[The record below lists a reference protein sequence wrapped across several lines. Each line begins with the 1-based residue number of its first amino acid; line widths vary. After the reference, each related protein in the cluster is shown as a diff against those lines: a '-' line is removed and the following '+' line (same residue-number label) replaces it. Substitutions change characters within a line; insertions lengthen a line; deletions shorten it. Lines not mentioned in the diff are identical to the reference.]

1 MADSKLDPN
10 KSYGWTGKILRVNL
24 TDKTV
29 SVSPTDPYKG
39 YIGGMGLAN
48 KIMYDEVAPGTDPL
62 APENKVVFAVGP
74 LTATGVPL
82 AGRTTIASLS
92 TYTKDHQVVDA
103 HCGGMIGAAIK
114 KAGWDAIVIE
124 GASDEPVYLKIDDDN
139 VEIKPADQ
147 VWGLGTRATT
157 EALSRKEGTDF
168 CVATIGPA
176 GENLLPYACIINS
189 RNHSAGA
196 GAAAVMG
203 SKKLKALVVR
213 GTQPIY
219 VANPQEV
226 ADLSDYMLREIVGS
240 NNNHVVPST
249 QQEWAEYFDKG
260 SRWTAQKGLTWALAE
275 GGPIDTGEPKP
286 GEINT
291 VGYRCM
297 KAFKDEGPEAEKY
310 TIKMDGCHSCPI
322 HCYSDLRVPAS
333 AANGGYEITGNT
345 CVPNFPFTN
354 YMIKILGDNTSVEAG
369 SEDALIWDQVF
380 GSTMDD
386 LGLWCNYGQIYRDI
400 AHCYATGLLQ
410 KVLPPEEYAE
420 INWEG
425 FKNND
430 PSMVPP
436 LLAKIAAN
444 DSEIAYIGHGPIVW
458 TERWNDPDWWNTPA
472 STLINVRGWPVHHA
486 HECFGQVGLLY
497 NMVFNRDDMIHSAVN
512 FQGCGLPFEL
522 KQQIAAE
529 VWGDA
534 SAIDPDKNYTPMNEY
549 KANFAWWSI
558 VTDVL
563 HDSLTLCNWV
573 WPMTMSPTKARDYRG
588 DLDLEAKFMKAV
600 TGEDVTTEDLYKM
613 GAKITT
619 LQRANTARGM
629 VGANGQMGT
638 NDFRNVHDVVT
649 EWPFTMD
656 PDIEVFTEGTNKMD
670 KEDFQTALTMMY
682 ECFGW
687 DPELGCPTAECL
699 DYYDMPDVIHGGR
712 PRSPPP
718 SGITSPDS
726 RPLLTR
732 APKELPLRERSPRKP
747 VAGAP
752 FLHAPVARGVFL
764 PSEKSAYDIF
774 ASRAAGRLR
783 PNSKPDALNRY
794 FLLFWKVSRL
804 KHRSPTH
811 KNVQLI

>member
-196 GAAAVMG
+196 GTAAVLG
-203 SKKLKALVVR
+203 SKKCKALVVR

-322 HCYSDLRVPAS
+322 HCYSDSRVPAS

-699 DYYDMPDVIHGGR
+699 DYYDMPDVKEDLAALG
-712 PRSPPP
+712 
-718 SGITSPDS
+718 
-726 RPLLTR
+726 LL
-732 APKELPLRERSPRKP
+732 
-747 VAGAP
+747 
-752 FLHAPVARGVFL
+752 
-764 PSEKSAYDIF
+764 
-774 ASRAAGRLR
+774 
-783 PNSKPDALNRY
+783 PDA
-794 FLLFWKVSRL
+794 
-804 KHRSPTH
+804 
-811 KNVQLI
+811 

>member
-29 SVSPTDPYKG
+29 SVSPTDPYKE
-39 YIGGMGLAN
+39 YLGGMGIAN
-48 KIMYDEVAPGTDPL
+48 KIMYDEVPAGTDPL
-62 APENKVVFAVGP
+62 SPENKIVFAVGP

-213 GTQPIY
+213 GSQPIY
-219 VANPQEV
+219 VADPQEV

-699 DYYDMPDVIHGGR
+699 DYYDMPDVKEDLAALG
-712 PRSPPP
+712 
-718 SGITSPDS
+718 
-726 RPLLTR
+726 LL
-732 APKELPLRERSPRKP
+732 
-747 VAGAP
+747 
-752 FLHAPVARGVFL
+752 
-764 PSEKSAYDIF
+764 
-774 ASRAAGRLR
+774 
-783 PNSKPDALNRY
+783 PDA
-794 FLLFWKVSRL
+794 
-804 KHRSPTH
+804 
-811 KNVQLI
+811 

>member
-29 SVSPTDPYKG
+29 SVSPTDPYKE
-39 YIGGMGLAN
+39 YLGGMGIAN
-48 KIMYDEVAPGTDPL
+48 KIMYDEVPAGTDPL
-62 APENKVVFAVGP
+62 SPENKIVFAVGP

-92 TYTKDHQVVDA
+92 TYTTDHQVVDA
-103 HCGGMIGAAIK
+103 HTGGMIGAAIK

-124 GASDEPVYLKIDDDN
+124 GASDEPVYLKIDDDD

-147 VWGLGTRATT
+147 VWGQGTRATT

-213 GTQPIY
+213 GSQPIY
-219 VANPQEV
+219 VADPQEV

-345 CVPNFPFTN
+345 CVPHFPFTN

-699 DYYDMPDVIHGGR
+699 DYYDMPDVKEDLAALG
-712 PRSPPP
+712 
-718 SGITSPDS
+718 
-726 RPLLTR
+726 LL
-732 APKELPLRERSPRKP
+732 
-747 VAGAP
+747 
-752 FLHAPVARGVFL
+752 
-764 PSEKSAYDIF
+764 
-774 ASRAAGRLR
+774 
-783 PNSKPDALNRY
+783 PDA
-794 FLLFWKVSRL
+794 
-804 KHRSPTH
+804 
-811 KNVQLI
+811 

>member
-29 SVSPTDPYKG
+29 SVSPTDPYKE
-39 YIGGMGLAN
+39 YLGGMGIAN
-48 KIMYDEVAPGTDPL
+48 KIMYDEVPAGTDPL
-62 APENKVVFAVGP
+62 SPENKIVFAVGP

-92 TYTKDHQVVDA
+92 TYTTDHQVVDA
-103 HCGGMIGAAIK
+103 HTGGMIGAAIK

-124 GASDEPVYLKIDDDN
+124 GASDEPVYLKIDDDDI
-139 VEIKPADQ
+139 EIKPADQ
-147 VWGLGTRATT
+147 VWGQGTRATT

-213 GTQPIY
+213 GSQPIY
-219 VANPQEV
+219 VADPQEV

-629 VGANGQMGT
+629 VGTNGQMGT

-699 DYYDMPDVIHGGR
+699 DYYDMPDVKEDLAALG
-712 PRSPPP
+712 
-718 SGITSPDS
+718 
-726 RPLLTR
+726 LL
-732 APKELPLRERSPRKP
+732 
-747 VAGAP
+747 
-752 FLHAPVARGVFL
+752 
-764 PSEKSAYDIF
+764 
-774 ASRAAGRLR
+774 
-783 PNSKPDALNRY
+783 PDA
-794 FLLFWKVSRL
+794 
-804 KHRSPTH
+804 
-811 KNVQLI
+811 

>member
-196 GAAAVMG
+196 GTAAVLG
-203 SKKLKALVVR
+203 SKKCKALVVR

-534 SAIDPDKNYTPMNEY
+534 SAIDPDKNYTHMNEY

-699 DYYDMPDVIHGGR
+699 DYYDMPDVKEDLAALG
-712 PRSPPP
+712 
-718 SGITSPDS
+718 
-726 RPLLTR
+726 LL
-732 APKELPLRERSPRKP
+732 
-747 VAGAP
+747 
-752 FLHAPVARGVFL
+752 
-764 PSEKSAYDIF
+764 
-774 ASRAAGRLR
+774 
-783 PNSKPDALNRY
+783 PDA
-794 FLLFWKVSRL
+794 
-804 KHRSPTH
+804 
-811 KNVQLI
+811 

>member
-29 SVSPTDPYKG
+29 SVSPTDPYKE
-39 YIGGMGLAN
+39 YLGGMGIAN
-48 KIMYDEVAPGTDPL
+48 KIMYDEVPAGTDPL
-62 APENKVVFAVGP
+62 SPENKIVFAVGP

-92 TYTKDHQVVDA
+92 TYTTDHQVVDA
-103 HCGGMIGAAIK
+103 HTGGMIGAAIK

-124 GASDEPVYLKIDDDN
+124 GASDEPVYLKIDDDDI
-139 VEIKPADQ
+139 EIKPADQ
-147 VWGLGTRATT
+147 VWGQGTRATT

-176 GENLLPYACIINS
+176 GENLLPYACIIKS

-213 GTQPIY
+213 GSQPIY
-219 VANPQEV
+219 VADPQEV

-699 DYYDMPDVIHGGR
+699 DYYDMPDVKEDLAALG
-712 PRSPPP
+712 
-718 SGITSPDS
+718 
-726 RPLLTR
+726 LL
-732 APKELPLRERSPRKP
+732 
-747 VAGAP
+747 
-752 FLHAPVARGVFL
+752 
-764 PSEKSAYDIF
+764 
-774 ASRAAGRLR
+774 
-783 PNSKPDALNRY
+783 PDA
-794 FLLFWKVSRL
+794 
-804 KHRSPTH
+804 
-811 KNVQLI
+811 

>member
-29 SVSPTDPYKG
+29 SVSPTDPYKE
-39 YIGGMGLAN
+39 YLGGMGIAN
-48 KIMYDEVAPGTDPL
+48 KIMYDEVPAGTDPL
-62 APENKVVFAVGP
+62 SPENKIVFAVGP

-92 TYTKDHQVVDA
+92 TYTTDHQVVDA
-103 HCGGMIGAAIK
+103 HTGGMIGAAIK
-114 KAGWDAIVIE
+114 KTGWDAIVIE
-124 GASDEPVYLKIDDDN
+124 GASDEPVYLKIDDDD

-147 VWGLGTRATT
+147 VWGQGTRATT

-213 GTQPIY
+213 GSQPIY
-219 VANPQEV
+219 VADPQEV

-354 YMIKILGDNTSVEAG
+354 YMIKILGDNTSAEAG

-699 DYYDMPDVIHGGR
+699 DYYDMPDVKEDLAALG
-712 PRSPPP
+712 
-718 SGITSPDS
+718 
-726 RPLLTR
+726 LL
-732 APKELPLRERSPRKP
+732 
-747 VAGAP
+747 
-752 FLHAPVARGVFL
+752 
-764 PSEKSAYDIF
+764 
-774 ASRAAGRLR
+774 
-783 PNSKPDALNRY
+783 PDA
-794 FLLFWKVSRL
+794 
-804 KHRSPTH
+804 
-811 KNVQLI
+811 

>member
-24 TDKTV
+24 STGSITTQ
-29 SVSPTDPYKG
+29 PTDPYKE

-48 KIMYDEVAPGTDPL
+48 KIMYDEVPAGTDPFS
-62 APENKVVFAVGP
+62 PENKLIFAVGP
-74 LTATGVPL
+74 LTASGVPL
-82 AGRTTIASLS
+82 AGRTTICSLS
-92 TYTKDHQVVDA
+92 TFTKDHQVVDA
-103 HCGGMIGAAIK
+103 HTGGMIGAAIK

-124 GASDEPVYLKIDDDN
+124 GASDEPVYLKIDDDD

-147 VWGLGTRATT
+147 VWGQGTRATT

-213 GTQPIY
+213 GSQPIY
-219 VANPQEV
+219 VADPQEV

-699 DYYDMPDVIHGGR
+699 DYYDMPDVKEDLAALG
-712 PRSPPP
+712 
-718 SGITSPDS
+718 
-726 RPLLTR
+726 LL
-732 APKELPLRERSPRKP
+732 
-747 VAGAP
+747 
-752 FLHAPVARGVFL
+752 
-764 PSEKSAYDIF
+764 
-774 ASRAAGRLR
+774 
-783 PNSKPDALNRY
+783 PDA
-794 FLLFWKVSRL
+794 
-804 KHRSPTH
+804 
-811 KNVQLI
+811 

>member
-196 GAAAVMG
+196 GTAAVLG
-203 SKKLKALVVR
+203 SKKCKALVVR

-430 PSMVPP
+430 LSMVPP

-699 DYYDMPDVIHGGR
+699 DYYDMPDVKEDLAALG
-712 PRSPPP
+712 
-718 SGITSPDS
+718 
-726 RPLLTR
+726 LL
-732 APKELPLRERSPRKP
+732 
-747 VAGAP
+747 
-752 FLHAPVARGVFL
+752 
-764 PSEKSAYDIF
+764 
-774 ASRAAGRLR
+774 
-783 PNSKPDALNRY
+783 PDA
-794 FLLFWKVSRL
+794 
-804 KHRSPTH
+804 
-811 KNVQLI
+811 

>member
-29 SVSPTDPYKG
+29 SVSPTDPYKE
-39 YIGGMGLAN
+39 YLGGMGIAN
-48 KIMYDEVAPGTDPL
+48 KIMYDEVPAGTDPL
-62 APENKVVFAVGP
+62 SPENKIVFAVGP

-92 TYTKDHQVVDA
+92 TYTTDHQVVDA
-103 HCGGMIGAAIK
+103 HTGGMIGAAIK

-124 GASDEPVYLKIDDDN
+124 GASDEPVYLKIDDDD

-147 VWGLGTRATT
+147 VWGQGTRATT

-213 GTQPIY
+213 GSQPIY
-219 VANPQEV
+219 VADPQEV

-354 YMIKILGDNTSVEAG
+354 CMIKILGDNTSVEAG

-699 DYYDMPDVIHGGR
+699 DYYDMPDVKEDLAALG
-712 PRSPPP
+712 
-718 SGITSPDS
+718 
-726 RPLLTR
+726 LL
-732 APKELPLRERSPRKP
+732 
-747 VAGAP
+747 
-752 FLHAPVARGVFL
+752 
-764 PSEKSAYDIF
+764 
-774 ASRAAGRLR
+774 
-783 PNSKPDALNRY
+783 PDA
-794 FLLFWKVSRL
+794 
-804 KHRSPTH
+804 
-811 KNVQLI
+811 

>member
-29 SVSPTDPYKG
+29 SVSPTDPYKE
-39 YIGGMGLAN
+39 YLGGMGIAN
-48 KIMYDEVAPGTDPL
+48 KIMYDEVPAGTDPL
-62 APENKVVFAVGP
+62 SPENKIVFAVGP

-92 TYTKDHQVVDA
+92 TYTTDHQVVDA
-103 HCGGMIGAAIK
+103 HTGGMIGAAIK

-124 GASDEPVYLKIDDDN
+124 GASDEPVYLKIDDGDI
-139 VEIKPADQ
+139 EIKPADQ
-147 VWGLGTRATT
+147 VWGQGTRATT

-213 GTQPIY
+213 GSQPIY
-219 VANPQEV
+219 VADPQEV

-699 DYYDMPDVIHGGR
+699 DYYDMPDVKEDLAALG
-712 PRSPPP
+712 
-718 SGITSPDS
+718 
-726 RPLLTR
+726 LL
-732 APKELPLRERSPRKP
+732 
-747 VAGAP
+747 
-752 FLHAPVARGVFL
+752 
-764 PSEKSAYDIF
+764 
-774 ASRAAGRLR
+774 
-783 PNSKPDALNRY
+783 PDA
-794 FLLFWKVSRL
+794 
-804 KHRSPTH
+804 
-811 KNVQLI
+811 

>member
-29 SVSPTDPYKG
+29 SVSPTDPYKE
-39 YIGGMGLAN
+39 YLGGMGIAN
-48 KIMYDEVAPGTDPL
+48 KIMYDEVPAGTDPL
-62 APENKVVFAVGP
+62 SPENKIVFAVGP

-92 TYTKDHQVVDA
+92 TYTTDHQVVDA
-103 HCGGMIGAAIK
+103 HTGGMIGAAIK

-124 GASDEPVYLKIDDDN
+124 GASDEPVYLKIDDDDI
-139 VEIKPADQ
+139 EIKPADQ
-147 VWGLGTRATT
+147 VWGQGTRATT

-213 GTQPIY
+213 GSQPIY
-219 VANPQEV
+219 VADPQEV

-549 KANFAWWSI
+549 KANFAWWFI

-699 DYYDMPDVIHGGR
+699 DYYDMPDVKEDLAALG
-712 PRSPPP
+712 
-718 SGITSPDS
+718 
-726 RPLLTR
+726 LL
-732 APKELPLRERSPRKP
+732 
-747 VAGAP
+747 
-752 FLHAPVARGVFL
+752 
-764 PSEKSAYDIF
+764 
-774 ASRAAGRLR
+774 
-783 PNSKPDALNRY
+783 PDA
-794 FLLFWKVSRL
+794 
-804 KHRSPTH
+804 
-811 KNVQLI
+811 

>member
-29 SVSPTDPYKG
+29 SVSPTDPYKE
-39 YIGGMGLAN
+39 YLGGMGIAN
-48 KIMYDEVAPGTDPL
+48 KIMYDEVPAGTDPL
-62 APENKVVFAVGP
+62 SPENKIVFAVGP

-92 TYTKDHQVVDA
+92 TYTTDHQVVDA
-103 HCGGMIGAAIK
+103 HTGGMIGAAIK

-124 GASDEPVYLKIDDDN
+124 GASDEPVYLKIDDDDI
-139 VEIKPADQ
+139 EIKPADQ
-147 VWGLGTRATT
+147 VWGQGTRATT

-213 GTQPIY
+213 GSQPIY
-219 VANPQEV
+219 VADPQEV

-249 QQEWAEYFDKG
+249 QQEWPEYFDKG

-534 SAIDPDKNYTPMNEY
+534 SAIDPDKNYTPMTEY

-699 DYYDMPDVIHGGR
+699 DYYDMPDVKEDLAALG
-712 PRSPPP
+712 
-718 SGITSPDS
+718 
-726 RPLLTR
+726 LL
-732 APKELPLRERSPRKP
+732 
-747 VAGAP
+747 
-752 FLHAPVARGVFL
+752 
-764 PSEKSAYDIF
+764 
-774 ASRAAGRLR
+774 
-783 PNSKPDALNRY
+783 PDA
-794 FLLFWKVSRL
+794 
-804 KHRSPTH
+804 
-811 KNVQLI
+811 

>member
-29 SVSPTDPYKG
+29 SVSPTDPYKE
-39 YIGGMGLAN
+39 YLGGMGIAN
-48 KIMYDEVAPGTDPL
+48 KIMYDEVPAGTDPL
-62 APENKVVFAVGP
+62 SPENKIVFAVGP

-92 TYTKDHQVVDA
+92 TYTTDHQVVDA
-103 HCGGMIGAAIK
+103 HTGGMIGAAIK

-213 GTQPIY
+213 GSQPIY
-219 VANPQEV
+219 VADPQEV

-310 TIKMDGCHSCPI
+310 TTKMDGCHSCPI

-699 DYYDMPDVIHGGR
+699 DYYDMPDVKEDLAALG
-712 PRSPPP
+712 
-718 SGITSPDS
+718 
-726 RPLLTR
+726 LL
-732 APKELPLRERSPRKP
+732 
-747 VAGAP
+747 
-752 FLHAPVARGVFL
+752 
-764 PSEKSAYDIF
+764 
-774 ASRAAGRLR
+774 
-783 PNSKPDALNRY
+783 PDA
-794 FLLFWKVSRL
+794 
-804 KHRSPTH
+804 
-811 KNVQLI
+811 

>member
-24 TDKTV
+24 STGSITTQ
-29 SVSPTDPYKG
+29 PTDPYKE

-48 KIMYDEVAPGTDPL
+48 KIMYDEVPAGTDPL
-62 APENKVVFAVGP
+62 SPENKIVFAVGP

-92 TYTKDHQVVDA
+92 TYTTDHQVVDA
-103 HCGGMIGAAIK
+103 HTGGMIGAAIK

-124 GASDEPVYLKIDDDN
+124 GASDEPVYLKIDDDD

-147 VWGLGTRATT
+147 VWGQGTRATT

-213 GTQPIY
+213 GSQPIY
-219 VANPQEV
+219 VADPQEV

-699 DYYDMPDVIHGGR
+699 DYYDMPDVKEDLAALG
-712 PRSPPP
+712 
-718 SGITSPDS
+718 
-726 RPLLTR
+726 LL
-732 APKELPLRERSPRKP
+732 
-747 VAGAP
+747 
-752 FLHAPVARGVFL
+752 
-764 PSEKSAYDIF
+764 
-774 ASRAAGRLR
+774 
-783 PNSKPDALNRY
+783 PDA
-794 FLLFWKVSRL
+794 
-804 KHRSPTH
+804 
-811 KNVQLI
+811 

>member
-196 GAAAVMG
+196 GTAAVLG
-203 SKKLKALVVR
+203 SKKCKALVVR

-629 VGANGQMGT
+629 VGTNGQMGT
-638 NDFRNVHDVVT
+638 DDFRNVHDVVT

-699 DYYDMPDVIHGGR
+699 DYYDMPDVKEDLAALG
-712 PRSPPP
+712 
-718 SGITSPDS
+718 
-726 RPLLTR
+726 LL
-732 APKELPLRERSPRKP
+732 
-747 VAGAP
+747 
-752 FLHAPVARGVFL
+752 
-764 PSEKSAYDIF
+764 
-774 ASRAAGRLR
+774 
-783 PNSKPDALNRY
+783 PDA
-794 FLLFWKVSRL
+794 
-804 KHRSPTH
+804 
-811 KNVQLI
+811 

>member
-29 SVSPTDPYKG
+29 SVSPTDPYKE
-39 YIGGMGLAN
+39 YLGGMGIAN
-48 KIMYDEVAPGTDPL
+48 KIMYDEVPAGTDPL
-62 APENKVVFAVGP
+62 SPENKIVFAVGP

-92 TYTKDHQVVDA
+92 TYTTDHQVVDA
-103 HCGGMIGAAIK
+103 HTGGMIGAAIK

-124 GASDEPVYLKIDDDN
+124 GASDEPVYLKIDDDD

-147 VWGLGTRATT
+147 VWGQGTRATT

-213 GTQPIY
+213 GSQPIY
-219 VANPQEV
+219 VADPQEV

-354 YMIKILGDNTSVEAG
+354 YMIRILGDNTSVEAG

-699 DYYDMPDVIHGGR
+699 DYYDMPDVKEDLAALG
-712 PRSPPP
+712 
-718 SGITSPDS
+718 
-726 RPLLTR
+726 LL
-732 APKELPLRERSPRKP
+732 
-747 VAGAP
+747 
-752 FLHAPVARGVFL
+752 
-764 PSEKSAYDIF
+764 
-774 ASRAAGRLR
+774 
-783 PNSKPDALNRY
+783 PDA
-794 FLLFWKVSRL
+794 
-804 KHRSPTH
+804 
-811 KNVQLI
+811 

>member
-29 SVSPTDPYKG
+29 SVSPTDPYKE
-39 YIGGMGLAN
+39 YLGGMGIAN
-48 KIMYDEVAPGTDPL
+48 KIMYDEVPAGTDPL
-62 APENKVVFAVGP
+62 SPENKIVFAVGP

-92 TYTKDHQVVDA
+92 TYTTDHQVVDA
-103 HCGGMIGAAIK
+103 HTGGMIGAAIK

-124 GASDEPVYLKIDDDN
+124 GASDEPVYLKIDDDDI
-139 VEIKPADQ
+139 EIKPADQ
-147 VWGLGTRATT
+147 VWGQGTRATT

-213 GTQPIY
+213 GSQPIY
-219 VANPQEV
+219 VADPQEV

-649 EWPFTMD
+649 EWPFIMD

-699 DYYDMPDVIHGGR
+699 DYYDMPDV
-712 PRSPPP
+712 
-718 SGITSPDS
+718 
-726 RPLLTR
+726 
-732 APKELPLRERSPRKP
+732 KEDL
-747 VAGAP
+747 A
-752 FLHAPVARGVFL
+752 ARGL
-764 PSEKSAYDIF
+764 
-774 ASRAAGRLR
+774 L
-783 PNSKPDALNRY
+783 PDA
-794 FLLFWKVSRL
+794 
-804 KHRSPTH
+804 
-811 KNVQLI
+811 

>member
-29 SVSPTDPYKG
+29 SVSPTDPYKE
-39 YIGGMGLAN
+39 YLGGMGIAN
-48 KIMYDEVAPGTDPL
+48 KIMYDEVPAGTDPL
-62 APENKVVFAVGP
+62 SPENKIVFAVGP

-92 TYTKDHQVVDA
+92 TYTTDHQVVDA
-103 HCGGMIGAAIK
+103 HTGGMIGAAIK
-114 KAGWDAIVIE
+114 KAGWDAIVVE
-124 GASDEPVYLKIDDDN
+124 GASDEPVYLKIDDDD

-147 VWGLGTRATT
+147 VWGQGTRATT

-213 GTQPIY
+213 GSQPIY
-219 VANPQEV
+219 VADPQEV

-699 DYYDMPDVIHGGR
+699 DYYDMPDVKEDLAALG
-712 PRSPPP
+712 
-718 SGITSPDS
+718 
-726 RPLLTR
+726 LL
-732 APKELPLRERSPRKP
+732 
-747 VAGAP
+747 
-752 FLHAPVARGVFL
+752 
-764 PSEKSAYDIF
+764 
-774 ASRAAGRLR
+774 
-783 PNSKPDALNRY
+783 PDA
-794 FLLFWKVSRL
+794 
-804 KHRSPTH
+804 
-811 KNVQLI
+811 

>member
-1 MADSKLDPN
+1 MADSKLDPT
-10 KSYGWTGKILRVNL
+10 KSYGWTGKILRINL
-24 TDKTV
+24 TDGTV
-29 SVSPTDPYKG
+29 SVSSTDPYKE
-39 YIGGMGLAN
+39 YLGGMGIAN
-48 KIMYDEVAPGTDPL
+48 KIMYDEVPAGTDPL
-62 APENKVVFAVGP
+62 SPENKIVFAVGP

-92 TYTKDHQVVDA
+92 TYTTDHQVVDA
-103 HCGGMIGAAIK
+103 HTGGMIGAAIK
-114 KAGWDAIVIE
+114 KAGWDAIIIE
-124 GASDEPVYLKIDDDN
+124 GASDEPVYLKIDDDDI
-139 VEIKPADQ
+139 EIKPADQ

-213 GTQPIY
+213 GSQPIY
-219 VANPQEV
+219 VADPQAV

-699 DYYDMPDVIHGGR
+699 DYYDMPDV
-712 PRSPPP
+712 
-718 SGITSPDS
+718 
-726 RPLLTR
+726 
-732 APKELPLRERSPRKP
+732 KEDL
-747 VAGAP
+747 A
-752 FLHAPVARGVFL
+752 ARGL
-764 PSEKSAYDIF
+764 
-774 ASRAAGRLR
+774 L
-783 PNSKPDALNRY
+783 PDA
-794 FLLFWKVSRL
+794 
-804 KHRSPTH
+804 
-811 KNVQLI
+811 

>member
-29 SVSPTDPYKG
+29 SVSPTDPYKE
-39 YIGGMGLAN
+39 YLGGMGIAN
-48 KIMYDEVAPGTDPL
+48 KIMYDEVPAGTDPL
-62 APENKVVFAVGP
+62 SPENKIVFAVGP

-92 TYTKDHQVVDA
+92 TYTTDHQVVDA
-103 HCGGMIGAAIK
+103 HTGGMIGAAIK

-124 GASDEPVYLKIDDDN
+124 GASDEPVYLKIDDDDI
-139 VEIKPADQ
+139 EIKPADQ
-147 VWGLGTRATT
+147 VWGQGTRATT

-213 GTQPIY
+213 GSQPIY
-219 VANPQEV
+219 VADPQEV

-486 HECFGQVGLLY
+486 HECLGQVGLLY

-699 DYYDMPDVIHGGR
+699 DYYDMPDVKEDLAALG
-712 PRSPPP
+712 
-718 SGITSPDS
+718 
-726 RPLLTR
+726 LL
-732 APKELPLRERSPRKP
+732 
-747 VAGAP
+747 
-752 FLHAPVARGVFL
+752 
-764 PSEKSAYDIF
+764 
-774 ASRAAGRLR
+774 
-783 PNSKPDALNRY
+783 PDA
-794 FLLFWKVSRL
+794 
-804 KHRSPTH
+804 
-811 KNVQLI
+811 

>member
-1 MADSKLDPN
+1 MADSKLDPT

-29 SVSPTDPYKG
+29 SVSPTDPYKE
-39 YIGGMGLAN
+39 YLGGMGLAN

-124 GASDEPVYLKIDDDN
+124 GASDEPVYLKIDDDD

-196 GAAAVMG
+196 GTAAVLG
-203 SKKLKALVVR
+203 SKKCKALVVR

-699 DYYDMPDVIHGGR
+699 DYYDMPDVKEDLAALG
-712 PRSPPP
+712 
-718 SGITSPDS
+718 
-726 RPLLTR
+726 LL
-732 APKELPLRERSPRKP
+732 
-747 VAGAP
+747 
-752 FLHAPVARGVFL
+752 
-764 PSEKSAYDIF
+764 
-774 ASRAAGRLR
+774 
-783 PNSKPDALNRY
+783 PDA
-794 FLLFWKVSRL
+794 
-804 KHRSPTH
+804 
-811 KNVQLI
+811 

>member
-124 GASDEPVYLKIDDDN
+124 GASDEPVYLKIDDDD

-196 GAAAVMG
+196 GTAAVLG
-203 SKKLKALVVR
+203 SKKCKALVVR

-219 VANPQEV
+219 VADPQEV

-699 DYYDMPDVIHGGR
+699 DYYDMPDVKEDLAALG
-712 PRSPPP
+712 
-718 SGITSPDS
+718 
-726 RPLLTR
+726 LL
-732 APKELPLRERSPRKP
+732 
-747 VAGAP
+747 
-752 FLHAPVARGVFL
+752 
-764 PSEKSAYDIF
+764 
-774 ASRAAGRLR
+774 
-783 PNSKPDALNRY
+783 PDA
-794 FLLFWKVSRL
+794 
-804 KHRSPTH
+804 
-811 KNVQLI
+811 

>member
-29 SVSPTDPYKG
+29 SVSPTDPYKE
-39 YIGGMGLAN
+39 YLGGMGIAN
-48 KIMYDEVAPGTDPL
+48 KIMYDEVPAGTDPL
-62 APENKVVFAVGP
+62 SPENKIVFAVGP

-92 TYTKDHQVVDA
+92 TYTTDHQVVDA
-103 HCGGMIGAAIK
+103 HTGGMIGAAIK

-124 GASDEPVYLKIDDDN
+124 GASDEPVYLKIDDDD

-147 VWGLGTRATT
+147 VWGQGTRATT

-213 GTQPIY
+213 GSQPIY
-219 VANPQEV
+219 VADPQEV

-410 KVLPPEEYAE
+410 KVLPPEEHAE

-549 KANFAWWSI
+549 KANFAWWFI

-629 VGANGQMGT
+629 VGTNGQMGT
-638 NDFRNVHDVVT
+638 DDFRNVHDVVT

-699 DYYDMPDVIHGGR
+699 DYYDMPDVKEDLAALG
-712 PRSPPP
+712 
-718 SGITSPDS
+718 
-726 RPLLTR
+726 LL
-732 APKELPLRERSPRKP
+732 
-747 VAGAP
+747 
-752 FLHAPVARGVFL
+752 
-764 PSEKSAYDIF
+764 
-774 ASRAAGRLR
+774 
-783 PNSKPDALNRY
+783 PDA
-794 FLLFWKVSRL
+794 
-804 KHRSPTH
+804 
-811 KNVQLI
+811 

>member
-29 SVSPTDPYKG
+29 SVSPTDPYKE
-39 YIGGMGLAN
+39 YLGGMGIAN
-48 KIMYDEVAPGTDPL
+48 KIMYDEVPAGTDPL
-62 APENKVVFAVGP
+62 SPENKIVFAVGP

-92 TYTKDHQVVDA
+92 TYTTDHQVVDA
-103 HCGGMIGAAIK
+103 HTGGMIGAAIK

-124 GASDEPVYLKIDDDN
+124 GASDEPVYLKIDDDDI
-139 VEIKPADQ
+139 EIKPADQ
-147 VWGLGTRATT
+147 VWGQGTRATT

-213 GTQPIY
+213 GSQPIY
-219 VANPQEV
+219 VADPQEV

-275 GGPIDTGEPKP
+275 GGPIDTDEPKP

-699 DYYDMPDVIHGGR
+699 DYYDMPDVKEDLAALG
-712 PRSPPP
+712 
-718 SGITSPDS
+718 
-726 RPLLTR
+726 LL
-732 APKELPLRERSPRKP
+732 
-747 VAGAP
+747 
-752 FLHAPVARGVFL
+752 
-764 PSEKSAYDIF
+764 
-774 ASRAAGRLR
+774 
-783 PNSKPDALNRY
+783 PDA
-794 FLLFWKVSRL
+794 
-804 KHRSPTH
+804 
-811 KNVQLI
+811 

>member
-29 SVSPTDPYKG
+29 SVSPTDPYKE
-39 YIGGMGLAN
+39 YLGGMGIAN
-48 KIMYDEVAPGTDPL
+48 KIMYDEVPAGTDPL
-62 APENKVVFAVGP
+62 SPENKIVFAVGP

-92 TYTKDHQVVDA
+92 TYTTDHQVVDA
-103 HCGGMIGAAIK
+103 HTGGMIGAAIK

-124 GASDEPVYLKIDDDN
+124 GASDEPVYLKIDDDD

-147 VWGLGTRATT
+147 VWGQGTRATT

-196 GAAAVMG
+196 GTAAVLG
-203 SKKLKALVVR
+203 SKKCKALVVR

-699 DYYDMPDVIHGGR
+699 DYYDMPDVKEDLAALG
-712 PRSPPP
+712 
-718 SGITSPDS
+718 
-726 RPLLTR
+726 LL
-732 APKELPLRERSPRKP
+732 
-747 VAGAP
+747 
-752 FLHAPVARGVFL
+752 
-764 PSEKSAYDIF
+764 
-774 ASRAAGRLR
+774 
-783 PNSKPDALNRY
+783 PDA
-794 FLLFWKVSRL
+794 
-804 KHRSPTH
+804 
-811 KNVQLI
+811 

>member
-29 SVSPTDPYKG
+29 SVSPTDPYKE
-39 YIGGMGLAN
+39 YLGGMGIAN
-48 KIMYDEVAPGTDPL
+48 KIMYDEVPAGTDPL
-62 APENKVVFAVGP
+62 SPENKIVFAVGP

-92 TYTKDHQVVDA
+92 TYTTDHQVVDA
-103 HCGGMIGAAIK
+103 HTGGMIGAAIK

-124 GASDEPVYLKIDDDN
+124 GASDEPVYLKIDDDD

-147 VWGLGTRATT
+147 VWGQGTRATT

-213 GTQPIY
+213 GSQPIY
-219 VANPQEV
+219 VADPQEV

-240 NNNHVVPST
+240 NHNHVVPST

-699 DYYDMPDVIHGGR
+699 DYYDMPDVKEDLAALG
-712 PRSPPP
+712 
-718 SGITSPDS
+718 
-726 RPLLTR
+726 LL
-732 APKELPLRERSPRKP
+732 
-747 VAGAP
+747 
-752 FLHAPVARGVFL
+752 
-764 PSEKSAYDIF
+764 
-774 ASRAAGRLR
+774 
-783 PNSKPDALNRY
+783 PDA
-794 FLLFWKVSRL
+794 
-804 KHRSPTH
+804 
-811 KNVQLI
+811 

>member
-29 SVSPTDPYKG
+29 SVSPTDPYKE
-39 YIGGMGLAN
+39 YLGGMGIAN
-48 KIMYDEVAPGTDPL
+48 KIMYDEVPAGTDPL
-62 APENKVVFAVGP
+62 SPENKIVFAVGP

-92 TYTKDHQVVDA
+92 TYTTDHQVVDA
-103 HCGGMIGAAIK
+103 HTGGMIGAAIK

-124 GASDEPVYLKIDDDN
+124 GASDEPVYLKIDDDDI
-139 VEIKPADQ
+139 EIKPADQ
-147 VWGLGTRATT
+147 VWGQGTRATT

-213 GTQPIY
+213 GSQPIY
-219 VANPQEV
+219 VADPQEV

-260 SRWTAQKGLTWALAE
+260 SRWTAQKGLPWALAE

-699 DYYDMPDVIHGGR
+699 DYYDMPDVKEDLAALG
-712 PRSPPP
+712 
-718 SGITSPDS
+718 
-726 RPLLTR
+726 LL
-732 APKELPLRERSPRKP
+732 
-747 VAGAP
+747 
-752 FLHAPVARGVFL
+752 
-764 PSEKSAYDIF
+764 
-774 ASRAAGRLR
+774 
-783 PNSKPDALNRY
+783 PDA
-794 FLLFWKVSRL
+794 
-804 KHRSPTH
+804 
-811 KNVQLI
+811 

>member
-29 SVSPTDPYKG
+29 SVSPTDPYKE
-39 YIGGMGLAN
+39 YLGGMGIAN
-48 KIMYDEVAPGTDPL
+48 KIMYDEVPAGADPL
-62 APENKVVFAVGP
+62 SPENKIVFAVGP

-92 TYTKDHQVVDA
+92 TYTTDHQVVDA
-103 HCGGMIGAAIK
+103 HTGGMIGAAIK

-124 GASDEPVYLKIDDDN
+124 GASDEPVYLKIDDDD
-139 VEIKPADQ
+139 VEIKSADQ
-147 VWGLGTRATT
+147 VWGQGTRATT

-213 GTQPIY
+213 GSQPIY
-219 VANPQEV
+219 VADPQEV

-629 VGANGQMGT
+629 VGTNGQMGT

-699 DYYDMPDVIHGGR
+699 DYYDMPDVKEDLAALG
-712 PRSPPP
+712 
-718 SGITSPDS
+718 
-726 RPLLTR
+726 LL
-732 APKELPLRERSPRKP
+732 
-747 VAGAP
+747 
-752 FLHAPVARGVFL
+752 
-764 PSEKSAYDIF
+764 
-774 ASRAAGRLR
+774 
-783 PNSKPDALNRY
+783 PDA
-794 FLLFWKVSRL
+794 
-804 KHRSPTH
+804 
-811 KNVQLI
+811 

>member
-29 SVSPTDPYKG
+29 SVSPTDPYKE
-39 YIGGMGLAN
+39 YLGGMGIAN
-48 KIMYDEVAPGTDPL
+48 KIMYDEVPAGTDPL
-62 APENKVVFAVGP
+62 SPENKIVFAVGP

-92 TYTKDHQVVDA
+92 TYTTDHQVVDA
-103 HCGGMIGAAIK
+103 HTGGMIGAAIK

-124 GASDEPVYLKIDDDN
+124 GASDEPVYLKIDDDD

-147 VWGLGTRATT
+147 VWGQGTRATT

-213 GTQPIY
+213 GSQPIY
-219 VANPQEV
+219 VADPQEV

-291 VGYRCM
+291 GGYRCM

-699 DYYDMPDVIHGGR
+699 DYYDMPDVKEDLAALG
-712 PRSPPP
+712 
-718 SGITSPDS
+718 
-726 RPLLTR
+726 LL
-732 APKELPLRERSPRKP
+732 
-747 VAGAP
+747 
-752 FLHAPVARGVFL
+752 
-764 PSEKSAYDIF
+764 
-774 ASRAAGRLR
+774 
-783 PNSKPDALNRY
+783 PDA
-794 FLLFWKVSRL
+794 
-804 KHRSPTH
+804 
-811 KNVQLI
+811 

>member
-29 SVSPTDPYKG
+29 SVSPTDPYKE
-39 YIGGMGLAN
+39 YLGGMGIAN
-48 KIMYDEVAPGTDPL
+48 KIMYDEVPAGTDPL
-62 APENKVVFAVGP
+62 SPENKIVFAVGP

-92 TYTKDHQVVDA
+92 TYTTDHQVVDA
-103 HCGGMIGAAIK
+103 HTGGMIGAAIK

-124 GASDEPVYLKIDDDN
+124 GASDEPVYLKIDDDDI
-139 VEIKPADQ
+139 EIKPADQ
-147 VWGLGTRATT
+147 VWGQGTRATT

-213 GTQPIY
+213 GSQPIY
-219 VANPQEV
+219 VADPQEV

-275 GGPIDTGEPKP
+275 GGPVDTGEPKP

-699 DYYDMPDVIHGGR
+699 DYYDMPDVKEDLAALG
-712 PRSPPP
+712 
-718 SGITSPDS
+718 
-726 RPLLTR
+726 LL
-732 APKELPLRERSPRKP
+732 
-747 VAGAP
+747 
-752 FLHAPVARGVFL
+752 
-764 PSEKSAYDIF
+764 
-774 ASRAAGRLR
+774 
-783 PNSKPDALNRY
+783 PDA
-794 FLLFWKVSRL
+794 
-804 KHRSPTH
+804 
-811 KNVQLI
+811 

>member
-29 SVSPTDPYKG
+29 SVSPTDPYKE
-39 YIGGMGLAN
+39 YLGGMGIAN
-48 KIMYDEVAPGTDPL
+48 KIMYDEVPAGTDPL
-62 APENKVVFAVGP
+62 SPENKIVFAVGP

-92 TYTKDHQVVDA
+92 TYTTDHQVVDA
-103 HCGGMIGAAIK
+103 HTGGMIGAAIK

-124 GASDEPVYLKIDDDN
+124 GASDEPVYLKIDDDD

-147 VWGLGTRATT
+147 VWGQGTRATT

-176 GENLLPYACIINS
+176 GENLLPYACVINS

-213 GTQPIY
+213 GSQPIY
-219 VANPQEV
+219 VADPQEV

-699 DYYDMPDVIHGGR
+699 DYYDMPDV
-712 PRSPPP
+712 
-718 SGITSPDS
+718 
-726 RPLLTR
+726 
-732 APKELPLRERSPRKP
+732 
-747 VAGAP
+747 
-752 FLHAPVARGVFL
+752 
-764 PSEKSAYDIF
+764 
-774 ASRAAGRLR
+774 
-783 PNSKPDALNRY
+783 
-794 FLLFWKVSRL
+794 
-804 KHRSPTH
+804 
-811 KNVQLI
+811 

>member
-29 SVSPTDPYKG
+29 SVSPTDPYKE
-39 YIGGMGLAN
+39 YLGGMGIAN
-48 KIMYDEVAPGTDPL
+48 KIMYDEVPAGTDPL
-62 APENKVVFAVGP
+62 SPENKIVFAVGP

-92 TYTKDHQVVDA
+92 TYTTDHQVVDA
-103 HCGGMIGAAIK
+103 HTGGMIGAAIK

-124 GASDEPVYLKIDDDN
+124 GASDEPVYLKIDDDDI
-139 VEIKPADQ
+139 EIKPADQ
-147 VWGLGTRATT
+147 VWGQGTRATT

-213 GTQPIY
+213 GSQPIY
-219 VANPQEV
+219 VADPQEV

-670 KEDFQTALTMMY
+670 KEGFPNGPHHDVRNALA
-682 ECFGW
+682 GIPSW
-687 DPELGCPTAECL
+687 VAPTAECL
-699 DYYDMPDVIHGGR
+699 DY
-712 PRSPPP
+712 
-718 SGITSPDS
+718 
-726 RPLLTR
+726 
-732 APKELPLRERSPRKP
+732 
-747 VAGAP
+747 
-752 FLHAPVARGVFL
+752 
-764 PSEKSAYDIF
+764 
-774 ASRAAGRLR
+774 
-783 PNSKPDALNRY
+783 
-794 FLLFWKVSRL
+794 
-804 KHRSPTH
+804 
-811 KNVQLI
+811 

>member
-29 SVSPTDPYKG
+29 SVSPTDPYKE
-39 YIGGMGLAN
+39 YLGGMGIAN
-48 KIMYDEVAPGTDPL
+48 KIMYDEVPAGTDPL
-62 APENKVVFAVGP
+62 SPENKIVFAVGP

-92 TYTKDHQVVDA
+92 TYTTDHQVVDA
-103 HCGGMIGAAIK
+103 HTGGMIGAAIK

-124 GASDEPVYLKIDDDN
+124 GASDEPVYLKIDDDDI
-139 VEIKPADQ
+139 EIKPADQ
-147 VWGLGTRATT
+147 VWGQGTRATT

-213 GTQPIY
+213 GSQPIY
-219 VANPQEV
+219 VADPQEV
-226 ADLSDYMLREIVGS
+226 ANLSDYMLREIVGS

-699 DYYDMPDVIHGGR
+699 DYYDMPDVKEDLAALG
-712 PRSPPP
+712 
-718 SGITSPDS
+718 
-726 RPLLTR
+726 LL
-732 APKELPLRERSPRKP
+732 
-747 VAGAP
+747 
-752 FLHAPVARGVFL
+752 
-764 PSEKSAYDIF
+764 
-774 ASRAAGRLR
+774 
-783 PNSKPDALNRY
+783 PDA
-794 FLLFWKVSRL
+794 
-804 KHRSPTH
+804 
-811 KNVQLI
+811 